1 MLGTGSW
8 GKELGGGSI
17 DIDFNLSGW
26 KLEGGVARLFG
37 GGAGCG
43 FIGEHVDFWV
53 IVGVCPMGKVVK
65 LKIW

>member
-1 MLGTGSW
+1 M
-8 GKELGGGSI
+8 ELTRSVCI
-17 DIDFNLSGW
+17 GW
-26 KLEGGVARLFG
+26 
-37 GGAGCG
+37 G